1 MKVTK
6 CVMWCAFIFC
16 GCIGLRLL
24 WFCEL
29 FGIAWILVVGG
40 GWGSFFSLFVSS
52 GIFFSVIRILRIQ
65 MSFGGMSQIAASLLL
80 RAALMVSVLFFQAP
94 RGLW

>member
-40 GWGSFFSLFVSS
+40 VGVLFFLCLFLLVF
-52 GIFFSVIRILRIQ
+52 FFSVIRILRIQ

-80 RAALMVSVLFFQAP
+80 RAALMVSVPFCQAP